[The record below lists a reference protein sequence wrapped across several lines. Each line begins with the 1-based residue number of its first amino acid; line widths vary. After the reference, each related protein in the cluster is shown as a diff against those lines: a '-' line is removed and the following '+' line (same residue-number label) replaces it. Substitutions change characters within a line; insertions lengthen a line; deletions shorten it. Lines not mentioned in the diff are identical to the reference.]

1 LQANN
6 TFGTLAMRHKSQ
18 LLCLVLISTILF
30 TGCANL
36 APPKVHLNSY
46 RLENPEVVSKPFKV
60 NIATGVVATNQLTV
74 PDTDGALQDTDR
86 GNEDEV
92 VTGFLGEL
100 GMTIAKGLQLSLS
113 GNESVSRYS
122 AKYQF
127 YGNNADL
134 ATQGNFSQA
143 ISLGYSDSESSS
155 EEFIPGAYESDAQ
168 DYFAWELTSHTVD
181 IAWILGYR
189 MTHNFMVYGGP
200 FYGYSVAKGT
210 RFKDSA
216 VFEKALDLTGHMSG
230 ANLAFEYRFDRGL
243 ALSLEALT
251 YKNRWEGGKYNLSD
265 SVLNFKIDYQF

>member
-1 LQANN
+1 MLNK
-6 TFGTLAMRHKSQ
+6 TP
-18 LLCLVLISTILF
+18 LLSLTVAISMII
-30 TGCANL
+30 TGCATIV
-36 APPKVHLNSY
+36 PPKVHLNAY
-46 RLENPEVVSKPFKV
+46 RLENPEVVSQPLKV
-60 NIATGVVATNQLTV
+60 NIASGVVATNQLTV
-74 PDTDGALQDTDR
+74 QDTDGALQDTDR

-92 VTGFLGEL
+92 DIKLLGEL
-100 GMTIAKGLQLSLS
+100 GMTVAKGLQLSLS
-113 GNESVSRYS
+113 YNTSVSRLS

-143 ISLGYSDSESSS
+143 ISLGYSDSETSSQ
-155 EEFIPGAYESDAQ
+155 ELIPIADESDAQ
-168 DYFAWELTSHTVD
+168 EYFVWDLTSHTVD

-216 VFEKALDLTGHMSG
+216 AFEKALDLSGHMTG
-230 ANLAFEYRFDRGL
+230 ANIAFEYRFDMGL

-251 YKNRWEGGKYNLSD
+251 YQNRWEGDEYSISD
-265 SVLNFKIDYQF
+265 TALNFKIDYQF

>member
-1 LQANN
+1 
-6 TFGTLAMRHKSQ
+6 MRHKSQ
-18 LLCLVLISTILF
+18 LLYLVLISTILF

-36 APPKVHLNSY
+36 APPKVYFNAY

-74 PDTDGALQDTDR
+74 PDTYEGAQETDIA
-86 GNEDEV
+86 NEDEV
-92 VTGFLGEL
+92 DTSFLGEL
-100 GMTIAKGLQLSLS
+100 GMTLGKGIQLSLS

-143 ISLGYSDSESSS
+143 ISLGYSDSKKSN
-155 EEFIPGAYESDAQ
+155 EEFSQ
-168 DYFAWELTSHTVD
+168 DYFAWEMSTHTVD

-200 FYGYSVAKGT
+200 FYGYGVAKGT
-210 RFKDSA
+210 RYKDSA
-216 VFEKALDLTGHMSG
+216 EFKKALDLSGRMTG

-251 YKNRWEGGKYNLSD
+251 YNNRWKGGKYNLSD